1 MVNDE
6 TRMTND
12 DLNTGREG
20 LRAAAD
26 FEAFWEA
33 GDEGACVLRED
44 APVEANRVFDLEER
58 TARFGEA
65 VIAFAKRLPFNPVN
79 NRLIDQIVGAATSVG
94 ANYCEAD
101 DAVSKKEFIV
111 NINRCR
117 KESRETKFFLRMI
130 ASAESSLKPEARVLW
145 REARELNLIFSSIVR
160 KAREA
165 MRNDETRM
173 TNDDLKAKSPAATM
187 YRSTPQS
194 KPKP

>member
-1 MVNDE
+1 MNDE

-12 DLNTGREG
+12 DPNTGREG
-20 LRAAAD
+20 LRARAD

-33 GDEGACVLRED
+33 DDEGACVLRED
-44 APVEANRVFDLEER
+44 APANSKRVFDLEER

-160 KAREA
+160 KARSA
-165 MRNDETRM
+165 LNDETRM
-173 TNDDLKAKSPAATM
+173 TNDDSKPNKSAATT

-194 KPKP
+194 KLKS